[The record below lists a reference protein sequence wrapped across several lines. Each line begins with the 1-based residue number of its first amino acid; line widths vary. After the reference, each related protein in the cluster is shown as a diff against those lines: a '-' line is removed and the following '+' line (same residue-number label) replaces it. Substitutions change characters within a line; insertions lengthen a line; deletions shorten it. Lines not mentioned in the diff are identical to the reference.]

1 MLYTTISYN
10 SDFLRKLSYC
20 MLNCFPHVSEV
31 PLHIIRPFPGP
42 LPSNPTYYF
51 TKSLCPSLDDLNKAI
66 LEYRYS
72 TT

>member
-1 MLYTTISYN
+1 MLYITISYT
-10 SDFLRKLSYC
+10 SDFLGKLSYC
-20 MLNCFPHVSEV
+20 MLNCFPHVSDV
-31 PLHIIRPFPGP
+31 PLHIIPIPRGY

-51 TKSLCPSLDDLNKAI
+51 TKSLCPDLNKAI